1 MIFHDIWL
9 DIQAVKE
16 RDPAA
21 RNSLEVWLLYQGV
34 HALIF
39 HRFAHFFYKKK
50 RYFIARL
57 ISQIA
62 RKWTLIEIHP
72 GAQLG
77 HGILIDHG
85 AGVVI
90 GETAVVGDN
99 CTIYQGVTLG
109 GVGTNKGKRHPTLG
123 KNVTVGC
130 GAKILGAFEVGDN
143 CKIASNAV
151 LLKGIESDVTAAGIP
166 ARPVRVAGVA
176 VPKEINIDFTQM
188 QLEIDLLTKRVEELE
203 KNAPNALQ
211 KNEKNESNE

>member
-9 DIQAVKE
+9 DVQAVKE

-21 RNSLEVWLLYQGV
+21 RNSLEVLLLYQGV

-77 HGILIDHG
+77 HGILI
-85 AGVVI
+85 
-90 GETAVVGDN
+90 
-99 CTIYQGVTLG
+99 
-109 GVGTNKGKRHPTLG
+109 VGTNKGKRHPTLG

-143 CKIASNAV
+143 CKIAANAV

-188 QLEIDLLTKRVEELE
+188 QLEIDLLAKRVEELE
-203 KNAPNALQ
+203 KNAPNAQQ
-211 KNEKNESNE
+211 KKEKNESNE